1 MIFFSAWS
9 SNIRTIVRNGLECE
23 KFPFHPR
30 TWRKGKKTTKKK
42 EEQQKKQKSHAIKRG
57 TQKDRLQVIS
67 VGAADE
73 ARFLTIR
80 KVFFR
85 PGTTSALFARS
96 VMEHP

>member
-1 MIFFSAWS
+1 VEE
-9 SNIRTIVRNGLECE
+9 REEDDE
-23 KFPFHPR
+23 KEGR
-30 TWRKGKKTTKKK
+30 TTKKK
-42 EEQQKKQKSHAIKRG
+42 KSHAIKRG

>member
-1 MIFFSAWS
+1 MEE
-9 SNIRTIVRNGLECE
+9 REEDDE
-23 KFPFHPR
+23 K
-30 TWRKGKKTTKKK
+30 KGRTTKK
-42 EEQQKKQKSHAIKRG
+42 KSHAIKRG